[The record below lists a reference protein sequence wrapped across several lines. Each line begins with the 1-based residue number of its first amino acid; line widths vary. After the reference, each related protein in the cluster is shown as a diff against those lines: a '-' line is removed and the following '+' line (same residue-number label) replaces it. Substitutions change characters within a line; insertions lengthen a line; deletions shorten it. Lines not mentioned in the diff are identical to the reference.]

1 MNFLQKSKRAVKQHY
16 SMKIPLATV
25 LCILF
30 GLLSQAHAS
39 ETAEDFDGRTYILV
53 PQAKNWQMAKRD
65 AEARGGHLV
74 AISSAAEQRFIE
86 QLIDKAMGREVLPVW
101 IGLTDEEGEGIW
113 KWVNGETLSYTNW
126 QRHQPSNS
134 NNITPEHYCVIW
146 HSNAQSPLPNGYRG
160 AKKGEWNDVAG
171 DNNLPYIIEF
181 DSIRER

>member
-1 MNFLQKSKRAVKQHY
+1 
-16 SMKIPLATV
+16 MKIPLATV

-101 IGLTDEEGEGIW
+101 IGLTDEEGEGIGSGSTESLSPTPTG
-113 KWVNGETLSYTNW
+113 KGTNPQTATTLR
-126 QRHQPSNS
+126 QRT
-134 NNITPEHYCVIW
+134 IV
-146 HSNAQSPLPNGYRG
+146 
-160 AKKGEWNDVAG
+160 
-171 DNNLPYIIEF
+171 
-181 DSIRER
+181 